1 MVSETVFYMDIK
13 EAGTVRGGGELFFF
27 LKSFERRGKCSVQ
40 GILLR
45 GKMKNA
51 ENFDSR

>member
-1 MVSETVFYMDIK
+1 MVSETVFYMDIE
-13 EAGTVRGGGELFFF
+13 EAGTVRGGVNCFFS
-27 LKSFERRGKCSVQ
+27 LGRRRKCLVQ

>member
-13 EAGTVRGGGELFFF
+13 EAGTVRGGVNCFFF
-27 LKSFERRGKCSVQ
+27 FFF
-40 GILLR
+40 LR

>member
-1 MVSETVFYMDIK
+1 MVSETVFYMDIE
-13 EAGTVRGGGELFFF
+13 EAGTVRGGGDLFF
-27 LKSFERRGKCSVQ
+27 SFGRRRKCLVQ

>member
-27 LKSFERRGKCSVQ
+27 FLKSFEKTW
-40 GILLR
+40 
-45 GKMKNA
+45 KMFSTGYSFKR
-51 ENFDSR
+51 EDEECRKF

>member
-1 MVSETVFYMDIK
+1 MDIE
-13 EAGTVRGGGELFFF
+13 EAGTVRGGVTGF
-27 LKSFERRGKCSVQ
+27 LRFGCRLKGFLQ